1 MPEVQRTECRST
13 SPFDYVAMTYR
24 LVLLSL
30 WATTLSAQ
38 PASVPRASLRLV
50 GTDTRCDAVAVDGR
64 TVSRGDGGLVTIDT
78 IEAGTHEV
86 SCGAPF
92 TVYLPAR
99 SQLTVTLQADSAPR
113 FAGTAADVNQYLQK
127 SPALSTAAF
136 AELWRVP
143 PPTFR
148 SRWQGAWQDE
158 RRALA
163 AVRGADSTFR
173 ARERARLDFR
183 HAWGRVTY
191 PFFRWRESDDREIVV
206 DPAVP
211 EILRRVSLADERW
224 WALTEHR
231 ELLAAIVHER
241 ARTLLATTSALQRGD
256 ARWLRAEFAA
266 VTSLFPDAALQREA
280 AFRVLFAHLDD
291 NDSRGVDSV
300 YQRWLALSP
309 SASQRSQVDSMLN
322 EDRAR
327 MAAYPSAVYR
337 EVDGVP
343 LFVHVMRPIAG
354 DSTGDRPAML
364 WFHGGSGT
372 TGSWYQ
378 SPGMISALRQRGVTV
393 LAIEFRT
400 GARFDNDADALSDAA
415 RAFQWAVRSGT
426 PFGIDTARIGV
437 AGFSSGSLLAL
448 QLATMGVDMTTGAV
462 ATSPTVPSRRLP
474 TGVMVTGA
482 CPNPAED
489 AYTRKMLARHGSAIQ
504 PSPMSHV
511 STGLPP
517 MLIVQASDD
526 NYCAF
531 ADADRFARMLR
542 AAGNR
547 ADFVEVP
554 GGGHFFGFYY
564 PPGQRLLRDGI
575 TRALQEWGWMAR

>member
-1 MPEVQRTECRST
+1 M
-13 SPFDYVAMTYR
+13 AMTSR
-24 LVLLSL
+24 FLLL
-30 WATTLSAQ
+30 NLLATTLAAQ
-38 PASVPRASLRLV
+38 PGSVPRASLRLV
-50 GTDTRCDAVAVDGR
+50 GTDRRCDAVAIDGR
-64 TVSRGDGGLVTIDT
+64 TVSRGAGGLVTIDT
-78 IEAGTHEV
+78 IAAGTHEV
-86 SCGAPF
+86 SCGTPF

-99 SQLTVTLQADSAPR
+99 SQLTVILQADSAPR
-113 FAGTAADVNQYLQK
+113 FAGTAADVNRYLQK
-127 SPALSTAAF
+127 SSALSTAAF
-136 AELWRVP
+136 AALWQVP
-143 PPTFR
+143 PQTFR
-148 SRWQGAWQDE
+148 IRWQAAWQHE

-163 AVRGADSTFR
+163 LVRGADTAFR
-173 ARERARLDFR
+173 ARERARLELR
-183 HAWGRVTY
+183 HAWGRVMY
-191 PFFRWRESDDREIVV
+191 PFFRWRESDDPDVTV

-211 EILRRVSLADERW
+211 ELLRRASLADERW

-231 ELLAAIVHER
+231 ELVAAVVHER
-241 ARTLLATTSALQRGD
+241 ARTLLATTPALQRGD

-266 VTSLFPDAALQREA
+266 VSSLFPEPALQREA
-280 AFRVLFAHLDD
+280 AFRVLFAHLDE

-300 YQRWLALSP
+300 YQRWLTLSP

-343 LFVHVMRPIAG
+343 LRVHVMRPTAG
-354 DSTGDRPAML
+354 DSAGERPAML

-378 SPGMISALRQRGVTV
+378 SPGVISALRQRGVTI

-415 RAFQWAVRSGT
+415 RAYQWAVRTGAS
-426 PFGIDTARIGV
+426 FGIDTARIGV

-462 ATSPTVPSRRLP
+462 PASLAAKSRRFP
-474 TGVMVTGA
+474 AGVIVTGA

-489 AYTRKMLARHGSAIQ
+489 AYTRKMIARHGSVIQ

-511 STGLPP
+511 ASGLPP

-526 NYCAF
+526 KYCAF
-531 ADADRFARMLR
+531 ADADRFARMLQ
-542 AAGNR
+542 AAGNH

-575 TRALQEWGWMAR
+575 TRALQQWGWMPR

>member
-1 MPEVQRTECRST
+1 
-13 SPFDYVAMTYR
+13 MTHR
-24 LVLLSL
+24 LLMLSL
-30 WATTLSAQ
+30 WATTLAAQ
-38 PASVPRASLRLV
+38 PASVARASLRLV

-64 TVSRGDGGLVTIDT
+64 TVSRGTGGLVTLDT
-78 IEAGTHEV
+78 IAAGTHEV

-99 SQLTVTLQADSAPR
+99 SQLTVTLHGDSAPR
-113 FAGTAADVNQYLQK
+113 FAGTAADVNRYLQK
-127 SPALSTAAF
+127 PSALSTAAF
-136 AELWRVP
+136 AALWQVP
-143 PPTFR
+143 PPAFR
-148 SRWQGAWQDE
+148 SRWQAAWQRE

-163 AVRGADSTFR
+163 AVRGADTTFR
-173 ARERARLDFR
+173 ARERARLELR
-183 HAWGRVTY
+183 HAWGRVMY
-191 PFFRWRESDDREIVV
+191 PFFRWRESDDPDITV

-211 EILRRVSLADERW
+211 ELLRRASLADERW

-231 ELLAAIVHER
+231 ELVAAVVHER
-241 ARTLLATTSALQRGD
+241 ARNLLATTPALQRGD

-266 VTSLFPDAALQREA
+266 VSSLFPEPALQREA

-291 NDSRGVDSV
+291 NDGRGVDSV
-300 YQRWLALSP
+300 YQRWLALAP

-327 MAAYPSAVYR
+327 TAAYPSAVYR
-337 EVDGVP
+337 EVGGVP
-343 LFVHVMRPIAG
+343 LYVHVMRPTAG
-354 DSTGDRPAML
+354 DSIGERPAML

-378 SPGMISALRQRGVTV
+378 SPGVISALRQRGVTV
-393 LAIEFRT
+393 LAVEFRT
-400 GARFDNDADALSDAA
+400 GARFDSDADALSDAA
-415 RAFQWAVRSGT
+415 RALQWAVRSGAT
-426 PFGIDTARIGV
+426 FGIDTARIGV

-474 TGVMVTGA
+474 AGVIVTGA

-489 AYTRKMLARHGSAIQ
+489 AYTRKMIARHGSAIQ
-504 PSPMSHV
+504 PSPMSHI
-511 STGLPP
+511 SSGLPP

-526 NYCAF
+526 RYCAF
-531 ADADRFARMLR
+531 ADADRFARMLQ

-575 TRALQEWGWMAR
+575 TRALQEWGWMAPVSR